1 MRKENW
7 KDVIGFEG
15 YYQIS
20 NLGRVKSLVRLGNR
34 VEKILKPYRNDKR
47 YYFVD
52 LKIRDNRKQYR
63 LHRLLADHFIPQPF
77 NKQYVS
83 HIDGNRANNKLNNLE
98 WVNSIEN
105 ACHAMKIKGGTSRY
119 TGVHR
124 YKKTNKW
131 QSQITHKSKRI
142 NLGYYNTE
150 EEAYAARVKYEQDN
164 RIKNK
169 YL

>member
-1 MRKENW
+1 MKREIW

-34 VEKILKPYRNDKR
+34 IEKILKPYKNNNNF
-47 YYFVD
+47 YFVD
-52 LKIRDNRKQYR
+52 LKIGCNRKQYR
-63 LHRLLADHFIPQPF
+63 LHRLVADHFIPQPF

-83 HIDGNRANNKLNNLE
+83 HIDGNRANNKIKNLE
-98 WVNSIEN
+98 WLNGIEN
-105 ACHAMKIKGGTSRY
+105 ACHGIKLKGSSSRY

-124 YKKTNKW
+124 SGNKW
-131 QSQITHKSKRI
+131 RAQICHKGRYI
-142 NLGYYNTE
+142 NLGTYKTQKA
-150 EEAYAARVKYEQDN
+150 AYAARVKYERDN
-164 RIKNK
+164 RVINK